1 MTKSIRMNKI
11 MKKLFF
17 SVLFLSSVTILA
29 QKGINISV
37 QVDGY
42 VNNEAYLAY
51 YYADKMYVRD
61 TVQKN
66 EQGVMV
72 FQTDEVIPGGIYL
85 VVFPP
90 DNNYF
95 QILLKEGDESFSM
108 KTTYPDLIPNM
119 TIEGNVDNALFYE
132 YLRFIGQQTP
142 KAQALK
148 KQYTEASEED
158 KPEIE
163 RAQEEIDAL
172 VKGYQTNLIEQ
183 YPNTFAA
190 SIIKANMP
198 FDMPEFKG
206 DTEEAIQ
213 MEQLD
218 WIRSHYFDNID
229 LSDPKM
235 IRTPFF
241 FEKVTYF
248 LKTFYSQHPDSIT
261 PALIRVL
268 DAMEPA
274 EENFQFFLVHYLNEY
289 AKSNIVGM
297 DAVYVN
303 LVDTY
308 YASGRA
314 PWTDSD
320 QLDKIIENANGLKP
334 TLIGEIAPN
343 IKLEKKD
350 GNTFNL
356 HDIQSKYTV
365 LYFWRFDCGHCQE
378 STPIVK
384 KFYESFKDRGVSLV
398 AVCTK
403 FTDDIKGC
411 WDYVEENEIADW
423 MHGVDTYHRSKY
435 MELYYIKSTPQIFIL
450 DRDKK
455 IIIKKIGSEQ
465 LEDVMS
471 SLIENEALER

>member
-1 MTKSIRMNKI
+1 MNKV
-11 MKKLFF
+11 KKCLFLG
-17 SVLFLSSVTILA
+17 VLFLGSIAVHA
-29 QKGINISV
+29 QDGINISV

-42 VNNEAYLAY
+42 SNSEAYLAY

-66 EQGVMV
+66 DQGVMV

-95 QILLKEGDESFSM
+95 QILLQEGNESFSM
-108 KTTYPDLIPNM
+108 RTTYPELIPNM
-119 TIEGNVDNALFYE
+119 SVEGNEDNALFYE

-148 KQYTEASEED
+148 KQYAEASEEE
-158 KPEIE
+158 KPGIE
-163 RAQEEIDAL
+163 RAQDEIDGL
-172 VKGYQTNLIEQ
+172 VKAYQTDLIEQ
-183 YPNTFAA
+183 HPNTFAA
-190 SIIKANMP
+190 AVIKANMP
-198 FDMPEFKG
+198 FDMPEFEG
-206 DTEEAIQ
+206 ATEEIKQ
-213 MEQLD
+213 KKQLD
-218 WIRSHYFDNID
+218 WIRSHYFDNLD
-229 LSDPKM
+229 LSDPKL

-248 LKTFYSQHPDSIT
+248 LKSFYSPHPDSIG
-261 PALIRVL
+261 PALTKVL
-268 DAMEPA
+268 DAMESA

-297 DAVYVN
+297 DAVYVH

-308 YASGRA
+308 YATGRA

-334 TLIGEIAPN
+334 TLIGKIAPD

-350 GNTFNL
+350 GATFNL

-378 STPIVK
+378 STPVVK
-384 KFYESFKDRGVSLV
+384 KFYEKFKDKGVTLV

-411 WDYVEENEIADW
+411 WDYVEENEIEDW

-450 DRDKK
+450 DQEKK

-465 LEDVMS
+465 LDDVMS
-471 SLIENEALER
+471 SLIENEALDK